1 MCSCNR
7 GRGSG
12 SGGGGLAPSVA
23 KNPAIR
29 PAARTATG
37 APAGPGP
44 VAPAVAAVA
53 VAAPPP
59 ISIPTV
65 DTSVWGAA
73 LWKVLHTA
81 SVFSQKRT
89 QMTLWRD
96 LVKALKTGLPCPDC
110 SAHYNAWAASHR
122 INFSMFGD
130 GIRGPTVQWVLALH
144 NNVNSRLDPPV
155 ASWNTNQVVA
165 AYAGASPAEKAGRIA
180 AAVVAL
186 QSLRGVIGTAAYDA
200 ALALLNS
207 LL

>member
-7 GRGSG
+7 GRG

-29 PAARTATG
+29 PAARTASG
-37 APAGPGP
+37 AGTAAGPVPAAGP
-44 VAPAVAAVA
+44 VAPAK
-53 VAAPPP
+53 AAPPP

-81 SVFSQKRT
+81 SVFSQQRT
-89 QMTLWRD
+89 QMTLWRN
-96 LVKALKTGLPCPDC
+96 LIKALKTGLPCPDC
-110 SAHYNAWAASHR
+110 SAHYNAWIASHS

-130 GIRGPTVQWVLALH
+130 GIRGPAVHWVLALH

-155 ASWNTNQVVA
+155 ASWNTKQVIA
-165 AYAGASPAEKAGRIA
+165 AYAGTRAEKEGRIA

-186 QSLRGVIGTAAYDA
+186 QSLRGVIGPGAYDA
-200 ALALLNS
+200 ALVLLNS